1 MPLLSTCH
9 IQVADGNKN
18 VLSPIL
24 HGEKKNIMVQHG
36 LCALAKTIKL
46 MNLHEKYAILRCYR
60 C

>member
-24 HGEKKNIMVQHG
+24 HGEKKKYHG
-36 LCALAKTIKL
+36 TAWFMRPSQDNKIDEPT
-46 MNLHEKYAILRCYR
+46 
-60 C
+60 

>member
-18 VLSPIL
+18 VLSPIF
-24 HGEKKNIMVQHG
+24 HGEKNIMVQHG
-36 LCALAKTIKL
+36 LCAQAKTIKL
-46 MNLHEKYAILRCYR
+46 MNIHEKYAVLRCYR